1 MNYDSFTNYF
11 MKSDNVPFFKEIRKF
26 LYFKSSTLIIHSKN
40 ILFYFFYLNYVKKTS
55 IFIYLNESIVSKL

>member
-11 MKSDNVPFFKEIRKF
+11 MKNDNVPFFKEIRKF